1 MIYHPPYRKVMSIL
15 NVTPDSFFAESR
27 TEESDSIRLRAERMA
42 AEGADIIDIGGY
54 STRPGASEV
63 PTEEEIRRV
72 LKGVEE
78 VRGRLPQMQLSIDT
92 FRSEVAEA
100 VLSRYDNV
108 IINDISG
115 GERDE
120 RMAEVVA
127 HYEVP
132 MVVMHSRGT
141 PQTMQSLTNYS
152 DVVEQVREHLARR
165 AEALAAKGARKI
177 ILDPDTGNH
186 FKIISIFFCYRT
198 DAQIGRIR
206 ACSDRLLNL
215 ENTFFCAAQ
224 KDCFFAKKP
233 VLSGVIQLYLTICIV
248 YRKLHIR
255 TRRQYNIAFVDP
267 ISSRQFQ
274 IQRMRFVQRR
284 EVYPYN
290 TVSERVIAQS
300 VCG

>member
-92 FRSEVAEA
+92 FRSKVAEA

-165 AEALAAKGARKI
+165 AEVLAAKGARKI
-177 ILDPDTGNH
+177 ILDPGV
-186 FKIISIFFCYRT
+186 
-198 DAQIGRIR
+198 G
-206 ACSDRLLNL
+206 
-215 ENTFFCAAQ
+215 
-224 KDCFFAKKP
+224 FAKNDEQNFALIEGLERITSLGHP
-233 VLSGVIQLYLTICIV
+233 VLMGISRKSFMCRTLGIAPEEALEATTALHWACLEKGAAILRVHDTLAARQTITLYE
-248 YRKLHIR
+248 KLHR
-255 TRRQYNIAFVDP
+255 L
-267 ISSRQFQ
+267 
-274 IQRMRFVQRR
+274 
-284 EVYPYN
+284 
-290 TVSERVIAQS
+290 
-300 VCG
+300 

>member
-1 MIYHPPYRKVMSIL
+1 MIYQPPYRKVMSIL

-27 TEESDSIRLRAERMA
+27 TEESDSIRLRAERMV

-78 VRGRLPQMQLSIDT
+78 VRGTLPHMQLSIDT
-92 FRSEVAEA
+92 FRSKVAEA

-177 ILDPDTGNH
+177 ILDPGV
-186 FKIISIFFCYRT
+186 
-198 DAQIGRIR
+198 G
-206 ACSDRLLNL
+206 
-215 ENTFFCAAQ
+215 
-224 KDCFFAKKP
+224 FAKNDEQNFALIEGLERITSLGHP
-233 VLSGVIQLYLTICIV
+233 VLMGISRKSLMCRTLGIAPEEALEATTALHWACLERGAAILRVHDTLAARQTITLYE
-248 YRKLHIR
+248 KLHR
-255 TRRQYNIAFVDP
+255 L
-267 ISSRQFQ
+267 
-274 IQRMRFVQRR
+274 
-284 EVYPYN
+284 
-290 TVSERVIAQS
+290 
-300 VCG
+300 

>member
-78 VRGRLPQMQLSIDT
+78 VRGTLPQMQLSIDT
-92 FRSEVAEA
+92 FRSKVAEA

-177 ILDPDTGNH
+177 ILDPGV
-186 FKIISIFFCYRT
+186 
-198 DAQIGRIR
+198 G
-206 ACSDRLLNL
+206 
-215 ENTFFCAAQ
+215 
-224 KDCFFAKKP
+224 FAKNDEQNFALIEGLERITSLGHP
-233 VLSGVIQLYLTICIV
+233 VLMGISRKSFMCRTLGIAPEEALEATTALHWACLERGTAILRVHDTLAARQTITLYE
-248 YRKLHIR
+248 KLHR
-255 TRRQYNIAFVDP
+255 L
-267 ISSRQFQ
+267 
-274 IQRMRFVQRR
+274 
-284 EVYPYN
+284 
-290 TVSERVIAQS
+290 
-300 VCG
+300 